1 MKLPVCLF
9 LLLFSIVGYAQQTK
23 IDSLTVLF
31 NETKADTTK
40 ARLLSEIGIILYST
54 NIELGKTMNDSLL
67 SFTKSMNN
75 KYYAQ
80 GLRMQ
85 GTYSLIERDFQ
96 NAEKSYS
103 EALKLSKALKD
114 SKLQATLFGSFGTL
128 YGWQGQ
134 SDLAIDYYKKAIKIN
149 DSLSFI
155 KNNIRPYINIA
166 ITLSQQNK
174 LETANE
180 YLLNALKIAEDYNVS
195 NQLVYLYNE
204 IANNYLRLD
213 TYDKAENYLNQALPL
228 ADKQE
233 DNLAMARIYNSLGYL
248 YETRDED
255 WLKTLEYYEES
266 LAYHKLARN
275 EMGIMD
281 GFSNAGI
288 QYMRLG
294 NYNKAKNYFNEAL
307 LLASKH
313 KVSDKTIIG
322 NLNLSELAI
331 KQKNAKKSL
340 MFLDKAHKMIGSE
353 SKMPYKNHFYRI
365 GNLFAENKIYKT
377 AYENV
382 NSYAILADS
391 LHKENNV
398 RKISEIETKYQTEK
412 KEKENLQL
420 KTEKTLQEL
429 ATANAN
435 KQKWILAIGLIC
447 TLITLIIFS
456 FYYRKNK
463 KQKTIIEGLQ
473 KELHHRIKN
482 NLSVIDTFLEV
493 AKEEFKDAKFLN
505 KLTEIQ
511 NRIYSINEL
520 HTQLHQSNDIT
531 NVIIKPYVQA
541 LTKNVKQSFTSPNVS
556 IQTKINDALI
566 LNPNK
571 SFPLGLM
578 INEFL
583 TNSFKYAFDENG
595 GNISITVTEHKSD
608 VELQLCDT
616 GKGLPKDFDVNTTES
631 FGLRFVKLLSQ
642 QLDGTFELKGD
653 DGVQLLIRF
662 PK

>member
-1 MKLPVCLF
+1 
-9 LLLFSIVGYAQQTK
+9 
-23 IDSLTVLF
+23 
-31 NETKADTTK
+31 
-40 ARLLSEIGIILYST
+40 
-54 NIELGKTMNDSLL
+54 
-67 SFTKSMNN
+67 
-75 KYYAQ
+75 
-80 GLRMQ
+80 
-85 GTYSLIERDFQ
+85 
-96 NAEKSYS
+96 
-103 EALKLSKALKD
+103 
-114 SKLQATLFGSFGTL
+114 
-128 YGWQGQ
+128 
-134 SDLAIDYYKKAIKIN
+134 
-149 DSLSFI
+149 
-155 KNNIRPYINIA
+155 
-166 ITLSQQNK
+166 
-174 LETANE
+174 
-180 YLLNALKIAEDYNVS
+180 
-195 NQLVYLYNE
+195 
-204 IANNYLRLD
+204 
-213 TYDKAENYLNQALPL
+213 
-228 ADKQE
+228 
-233 DNLAMARIYNSLGYL
+233 
-248 YETRDED
+248 
-255 WLKTLEYYEES
+255 
-266 LAYHKLARN
+266 
-275 EMGIMD
+275 
-281 GFSNAGI
+281 
-288 QYMRLG
+288 
-294 NYNKAKNYFNEAL
+294 
-307 LLASKH
+307 
-313 KVSDKTIIG
+313 
-322 NLNLSELAI
+322 
-331 KQKNAKKSL
+331 
-340 MFLDKAHKMIGSE
+340 MFLDKANKMIGNE
-353 SKMPYKNHFYRI
+353 SKIPYKNHFYRI
-365 GNLFAENKIYKT
+365 GNLFAENKSYKT

-398 RKISEIETKYQTEK
+398 QKISEIETKYQTEK

-435 KQKWILAIGLIC
+435 RQKWILAIGLIG

-531 NVIIKPYVQA
+531 NVSVKHYVEA
-541 LTKNVKQSFTSPNVS
+541 LTKNVKQSFTNSNVT
-556 IQTKINDALI
+556 IETNINDALI

-583 TNSFKYAFDENG
+583 TNSFKYAFDDNG
-595 GNISITVTEHKSD
+595 GNISIIVTEHKSD
-608 VELQLCDT
+608 VELQLSDT